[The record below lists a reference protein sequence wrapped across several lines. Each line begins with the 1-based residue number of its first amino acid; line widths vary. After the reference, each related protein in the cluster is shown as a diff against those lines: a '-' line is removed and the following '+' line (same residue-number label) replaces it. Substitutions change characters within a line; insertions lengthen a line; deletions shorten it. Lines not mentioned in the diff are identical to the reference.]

1 MQHFVDRST
10 ERGCIDDDDDD
21 DDDDGLN
28 FFLSL

>member
-21 DDDDGLN
+21 DDGLN

>member
-21 DDDDGLN
+21 DGLN

>member
-21 DDDDGLN
+21 DDDGLN

>member
-10 ERGCIDDDDDD
+10 ERGCINDDDD

>member
-10 ERGCIDDDDDD
+10 ERGCINDD